1 MRIGFFVNNIKSE
14 EPGYTTTRLAMAAL
28 NRGHEAWVMDAQSFA
43 YDPDEK
49 IRARARSAPKSQYK
63 SS

>member
-1 MRIGFFVNNIKSE
+1 MRIGFFVNDIGTE

-28 NRGHEAWVMDAQSFA
+28 NRGHEAWLMDARSFA

-49 IRARARSAPKSQYK
+49 IRARAR
-63 SS
+63 